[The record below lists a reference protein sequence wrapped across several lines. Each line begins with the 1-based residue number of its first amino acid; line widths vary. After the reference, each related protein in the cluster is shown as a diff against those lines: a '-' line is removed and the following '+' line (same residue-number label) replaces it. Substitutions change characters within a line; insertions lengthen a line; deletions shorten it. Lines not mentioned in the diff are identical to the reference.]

1 MSTLDENKAIVR
13 RLVDEAQTQGRLEV
27 VDELFAEDFVD
38 YTPLE
43 GLPGTRE
50 GVRMLF
56 AALRAAFPDLR
67 VDISEQIA
75 EEDKVVTRKTFS
87 GTHGGPF
94 LGLPATGSPVHFEVI
109 DILTIRDRKICEHR
123 VVLDKLGLLRQLG
136 AIAA

>member
-27 VDELFAEDFVD
+27 VDELLADDFVD

-56 AALRAAFPDLR
+56 AALREAFPDLR
-67 VDISEQIA
+67 VEISEQIA
-75 EEDKVVTRKTFS
+75 EADKVVSRKTFT
-87 GTHGGPF
+87 GTHRGPF
-94 LGLPATGSPVHFEVI
+94 IGIPPTGARVQFEVI
-109 DILTIRDRKICEHR
+109 DILTLRDRRITEHR

>member
-1 MSTLDENKAIVR
+1 MEPLDQNKALVR

-27 VDELFAEDFVD
+27 VDELLADDFID
-38 YTPLE
+38 HTPLE
-43 GLPGTRE
+43 GLPGNRD

-56 AALRAAFPDLR
+56 AALRTAFPDLH
-67 VDISEQIA
+67 VEISEQIA
-75 EEDKVVTRKTFS
+75 EADKVVTRKTFT

-94 LGLPATGSPVHFEVI
+94 LGLPATGSNVRFEVI

-123 VVLDKLGLLRQLG
+123 VVLDKLGLMRQLG